1 MAEHVDEPAEEPVED
16 DFDELAPVL
25 ATLPLEPSVRFDVTE
40 VAAEAA
46 EPANGN
52 GGSENAVAK
61 LIANGLANGASLD
74 RPAVPTPASMEDD
87 ETPIFRSLRSNWLT
101 ADTGERPWANT
112 EVDAGWDAADRVE
125 AAPPTRRT
133 EAGLPMR
140 RPGNRLIPGGLSA
153 PPPTHTVRDPEAIRA
168 RLAAH
173 AAGVSRGRRSAAT
186 GETMTDT
193 TTQEVDPA

>member
-1 MAEHVDEPAEEPVED
+1 
-16 DFDELAPVL
+16 VL
-25 ATLPLEPSVRFDVTE
+25 ATLPLEPSVPFDVTE
-40 VAAEAA
+40 AAEQT
-46 EPANGN
+46 NGHGNN
-52 GGSENAVAK
+52 GTENAVAK
-61 LIANGLANGASLD
+61 LLANGLANGASLD
-74 RPAVPTPASMEDD
+74 KPAVPTPATMEDD

-153 PPPTHTVRDPEAIRA
+153 PPPTPTVRDPEAIRA

-173 AAGVSRGRRSAAT
+173 AAGVSRGRRSAST
-186 GETMTDT
+186 SETMTDT